1 MPTPRAHAG
10 PEGLRP
16 DRAPL
21 RLALFTLE
29 SALSGEAV
37 AGFLLGRGDAEVV
50 LIGRSAPVRPDTGGT
65 AAQALRHLRR
75 SGPRLLPFL
84 AVNYALPRWTGRA
97 LRGPGGGALAAAAAA
112 RGVPVLEVR
121 DVNGP
126 EAAAAIRQAAPD
138 LLVSFHFD
146 QIFAP
151 ATLALAPRGGINLH
165 PSLLP
170 RHRGPVPTV
179 WALAE
184 ERPAFGVTVHRL
196 APRID
201 AGPILAQAE
210 VPLPEGTTASAA
222 ARRLHAEGAALLGR
236 VLDAMAEGREE
247 PPREAAPLPY
257 CPFPPPAML
266 RDLARRGRR
275 TVDLADLCAA
285 LRVRVG

>member
-1 MPTPRAHAG
+1 
-10 PEGLRP
+10 
-16 DRAPL
+16 
-21 RLALFTLE
+21 
-29 SALSGEAV
+29 
-37 AGFLLGRGDAEVV
+37 VV
-50 LIGRSAPVRPDTGGT
+50 LVGRSAPVRPGTGGT

-84 AVNYALPRWTGRA
+84 TVNYALPRWMGRA
-97 LRGPGGGALAAAAAA
+97 RRGLGGGGASGGALAAAAAA
-112 RGVPVLEVR
+112 RGVPIVEVR

-170 RHRGPVPTV
+170 RHRGPVPTL

-196 APRID
+196 VPRID
-201 AGPILAQAE
+201 AGPVLAQAA
-210 VPLPEGTTASAA
+210 VTLPEGTTASAA
-222 ARRLHAEGAALLGR
+222 ARALHEAGAALLGR
-236 VLDAMAEGREE
+236 VLAALAEGREE
-247 PPREAAPLPY
+247 APRESAPLPY
-257 CPFPPPAML
+257 CSFPPPAML
-266 RDLARRGRR
+266 RALARRGRR
-275 TVDLADLCAA
+275 AVDLGDLRAA
-285 LRVRVG
+285 LRARVG